1 MKASLVSQQLRL
13 FGMQNL
19 MLESDLAALEA
30 SGIEIGHADAIRK
43 DQVVDLE
50 LFDSDILQDAR
61 RMADFYVQYYAL
73 ENTIRRLIQ
82 ERLFEDHGANWWDDR
97 VPEGVRH
104 AVKDKQDKEKETV
117 LASRAEDPLEFANFG
132 ELITIIDS
140 NWSSFDDTIRSRK
153 AMQQTL
159 SQFNQIRNVI
169 AHSCRLSENDIA
181 RMKLLIKD
189 WLNIQ
194 T

>member
-30 SGIEIGHADAIRK
+30 SGIEIGHADAIRR

-73 ENTIRRLIQ
+73 ENTIRRLIR
-82 ERLFEDHGANWWDDR
+82 ERLFEDHGAKI
-97 VPEGVRH
+97 G
-104 AVKDKQDKEKETV
+104 
-117 LASRAEDPLEFANFG
+117 RA
-132 ELITIIDS
+132 
-140 NWSSFDDTIRSRK
+140 
-153 AMQQTL
+153 
-159 SQFNQIRNVI
+159 
-169 AHSCRLSENDIA
+169 SCRE
-181 RMKLLIKD
+181 R
-189 WLNIQ
+189 
-194 T
+194 

>member
-30 SGIEIGHADAIRK
+30 SGIEIGHADAIRR

-73 ENTIRRLIQ
+73 ENTIRRLIR
-82 ERLFEDHGANWWDDR
+82 ERLFDDHGASWWDDL
-97 VPEGVRH
+97 VPQGVRD

-132 ELITIIDS
+132 ELIAIIES

>member
-1 MKASLVSQQLRL
+1 MNTSTVAQQLRL

-19 MLESDLAALEA
+19 MLEADLAKLEGA
-30 SGIEIGHADAIRK
+30 GIDIGHAKTIRK
-43 DQVVDLE
+43 DEVVDLD

-61 RMADFYVQYYAL
+61 LMADFYVLYFAL
-73 ENTIRRLIQ
+73 ENTIRRVIR
-82 ERLFEDHGANWWDDR
+82 ERLFEDHGATWWDTV
-97 VPEGVRH
+97 VPEGVKN
-104 AVKDKQDKEKETV
+104 AVREKQEKEKDTV
-117 LASRAEDPLEFANFG
+117 LASRADDPLSFTNFG
-132 ELITIIDS
+132 ELITIIESQWD
-140 NWSSFDDTIRSRK
+140 SFDDTIRSRK

-169 AHSCRLSENDIA
+169 AHSCKLGENDIA
-181 RMKLLIKD
+181 RMKLLIRD